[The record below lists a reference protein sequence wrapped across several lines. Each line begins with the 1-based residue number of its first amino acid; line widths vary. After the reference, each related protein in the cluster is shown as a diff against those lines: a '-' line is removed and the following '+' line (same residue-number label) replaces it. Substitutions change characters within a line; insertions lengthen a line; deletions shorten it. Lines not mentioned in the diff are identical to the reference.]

1 MSFSL
6 SEVMSWT
13 GGRWVNSNE
22 FSPSNADVIR
32 FDRATQLS
40 QSGPSDLAFFFSKAY
55 QKDLLSALPAVL
67 ITGEPFVQAL
77 QQSGLP
83 LWKKSAIIA
92 CADPY
97 GAMAILSEKIAARL
111 SSVAHLVREVHLLDS
126 EAQVHPS
133 AVVHPT
139 AELGMGVSVGPH
151 CVIEQGARIGART
164 ILYSGC
170 YVGPES
176 RVGEDCVFFPHVTL
190 YEWTEVGN
198 RVRIHANSVLGSDG
212 FGYAPKRDGQKVVG
226 HRKIYHLGRVV
237 VGDDVEIGANTCI
250 DRSTFGETRIEKNAK
265 LDNQVHIGHNA
276 FVDEGAVICGGTCL
290 AGRASVGKFALVGGL
305 VGIINDVHVG
315 DGANVAALTLVSKD
329 VPAGSTAVGNPQRE
343 YKEHFRAHATLN
355 RLMEERGRER
365 EKQK

>member
-6 SEVMSWT
+6 SEVIHWT
-13 GGRWVNSNE
+13 AGRWVNSNE
-22 FSPSNADVIR
+22 FPSLNTDIIR
-32 FDRATQLS
+32 FERATQLS
-40 QSGPSDLAFFFSKAY
+40 ASGSSDLAFFFSKAY
-55 QKDLLSALPAVL
+55 QKDLLSALPAIL

-77 QQSGLP
+77 QQSGLS
-83 LWKKSAIIA
+83 LWKKSAIVA

-97 GAMAILSEKIAARL
+97 GAMAILSEKIASRL
-111 SSVAHLVREVHLLDS
+111 SSVAHPMGDSLLES
-126 EAQVHPS
+126 EAKVHSS
-133 AVVHPT
+133 AVIHPT
-139 AELGMGVSVGPH
+139 AIIAKGVSIGPH

-164 ILYSGC
+164 VLYAGC

-176 RVGEDCVFFPHVTL
+176 HVGEDCVFFPHVTL

-198 RVRIHANSVLGSDG
+198 RVRIHASSVLGSDG
-212 FGYAPKRDGQKVVG
+212 FGYAPMREGQKVVG

-250 DRSTFGETRIEKNAK
+250 DRSTFGETRIEKSAK

-315 DGANVAALTLVSKD
+315 DAANVAALTLVSKD
-329 VPAGSTAVGNPQRE
+329 VPVGSTAVGNPQRE

-355 RLMEERGRER
+355 RLMEERGRGR